1 MNARLGETRPR
12 GLVGSLDAGMRYEP
26 CSESVCL
33 VDRGRLAGRYQRMP
47 GAERSFAVLVS
58 LVETVPRRC
67 RADVGP
73 VRYSG
78 ALATRAESRHSVGAG
93 HLGRAARSDGRGEEG
108 YLEVVR
114 VLPKRADVHHR
125 LALLYSRKGECQAA
139 EPYFQKA
146 IQLDSENAELHCD
159 LGYNHYL
166 QKRWPEAEASLRQAI
181 ALDGSLSRARNNLGL
196 LLARTGREPEAMR
209 EFAMAGCDR
218 AQASANLGLA
228 LMLEGRAE
236 HAHAEYRRALE
247 FNPNLKAAQ
256 TVWRISI
263 RWRPTEQPATSLRLP
278 TDRSRIRENSECCGR
293 IRENSEC
300 CGRPNSPIR
309 RGDRIRENSAVLRP
323 VSPSHAADRR
333 SPRSRETFGRRFRRG
348 RRPSPSTVA
357 EFVRIRNS
365 VYSRSDRQFPRKILT
380 RAGCRSFAEFSPRRG
395 W

>member
-1 MNARLGETRPR
+1 MQECDMNRVRSRCAWWIAVGL
-12 GLVGSLDAGMRYEP
+12 LVGISGCQAPSGSSRSWFPWSKPPRAGVAQT
-26 CSESVCL
+26 SVPSDIPAPL
-33 VDRGRLAGRYQRMP
+33 RPEQKADIQLALAIS
-47 GAERSFAVLVS
+47 AERQ
-58 LVETVPRRC
+58 
-67 RADVGP
+67 
-73 VRYSG
+73 
-78 ALATRAESRHSVGAG
+78 
-93 HLGRAARSDGRGEEG
+93 GRTDEAKKG

-146 IQLDSENAELHCD
+146 IQLDSKNAELHCD

-166 QKRWPEAEASLRQAI
+166 QKRWPEAEASFRQAI

-256 TVWRISI
+256 DGLANLDSLAANRAASHVA
-263 RWRPTEQPATSLRLP
+263 PAS
-278 TDRSRIRENSECCGR
+278 
-293 IRENSEC
+293 
-300 CGRPNSPIR
+300 
-309 RGDRIRENSAVLRP
+309 
-323 VSPSHAADRR
+323 
-333 SPRSRETFGRRFRRG
+333 
-348 RRPSPSTVA
+348 
-357 EFVRIRNS
+357 
-365 VYSRSDRQFPRKILT
+365 YRQ
-380 RAGCRSFAEFSPRRG
+380 
-395 W
+395 